1 MLLPGP
7 THGGAVGF
15 LQDVKEGEGL
25 RGGRRK
31 EKPIEDR
38 EHQLNVVKYIAD
50 HGKRGAVV
58 FLHPLAER

>member
-1 MLLPGP
+1 
-7 THGGAVGF
+7 VGF